1 MKHIALL
8 SLLIVFTASS
18 ISCKIGTRSV
28 DSKNTV
34 TPADA
39 MTIVNDTLP
48 RWTTLNR
55 DEAKNAQSVFSVG
68 VSFIS
73 FGAGTDPEARQ
84 ILENC
89 IDRIEVKAKRRLHG
103 TIIPWGREGE
113 ADFCM
118 DLSELSPSLK
128 SQFIEDLKI
137 AFKDKELVQIQ
148 ESFKNRFK
156 P

>member
-1 MKHIALL
+1 MKQLALL
-8 SLLIVFTASS
+8 SLILSLAASGL
-18 ISCKIGTRSV
+18 SCKTGTKSIE
-28 DSKNTV
+28 SKSTTTTAEALNT
-34 TPADA
+34 
-39 MTIVNDTLP
+39 IDTLP

-55 DEAKNAQSVFSVG
+55 AEAANAQQVFALA

-84 ILENC
+84 ILESC
-89 IDRIEVKAKRRLHG
+89 IDRFEAKNKLRLHG
-103 TIIPWGREGE
+103 VIIPWGREGE

-118 DLSELSPSLK
+118 DLSELNPSLK
-128 SQFIEDLKI
+128 VQIIEDLKI
-137 AFKDKELVQIQ
+137 AFKGKELVQIQ